1 MPENKMREAITFPI
15 RWFEVLGQLD
25 EHELKTVFDAIG
37 AYVERGEEPGF
48 TGLSAALWVEMRS
61 RIDSDRKRYEA
72 VCARNRRNIAKRWN
86 APEADDGIPPD
97 TKTYDRMPPDTENTN
112 GNGKGNGNGNGNGE
126 DISQK
131 VSCDTFSPER
141 RQTAAPGRRSAK
153 EKISFDYDGDARIH
167 GVTPGQL
174 AVWEENFPA
183 LDVSEELR
191 KATVWL
197 DANRKQRKHDVK
209 RFLASWLARAQD
221 RVKSPPGAPPEILT
235 EGRRNWSSTERGM

>member
-1 MPENKMREAITFPI
+1 MSENKMREAITFPI
-15 RWFEVLGQLD
+15 RWFEVLGKLD
-25 EHELKTVFDAIG
+25 EHELKAVFDAIG

-48 TGLSAALWVEMRS
+48 TGLLAALWVEMRS
-61 RIDSDRKRYEA
+61 RIDNDRKRYEA
-72 VCARNRRNIAKRWN
+72 VCERNRRNIGKRWN
-86 APEADDGIPPD
+86 ASKDGDGIPPD
-97 TKTYDRMPPDTENTN
+97 TKTYDRMPPDTENT
-112 GNGKGNGNGNGNGE
+112 KGNGNGNGNGK

-131 VSCDTFSPER
+131 VSDDTFSPER
-141 RQTAAPGRRSAK
+141 RPTAAPGRRSAG

-174 AVWEENFPA
+174 AVWKENFPA

-221 RVKSPPGAPPEILT
+221 RAKSPPGPHPEILT
-235 EGRRNWSSTERGM
+235 EGRRNWSSTERGL